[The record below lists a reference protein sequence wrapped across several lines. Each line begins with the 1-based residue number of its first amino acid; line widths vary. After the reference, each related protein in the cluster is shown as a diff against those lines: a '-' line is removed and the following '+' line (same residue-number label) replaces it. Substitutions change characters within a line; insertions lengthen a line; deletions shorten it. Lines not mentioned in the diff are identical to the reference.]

1 MHLLQFGSLFV
12 DLNELLAFYIQHD
25 KWKSLITTAIMTMTI
40 TDQYMKFT
48 EEVDFR

>member
-25 KWKSLITTAIMTMTI
+25 KWKSLITAIMTMTI